1 MNSVLTHIALVAVAA
16 LLGGIILTRLRQPA
30 ILGYVLAG
38 VILGP
43 SGLGFVKNIE
53 GIDLLAHLGILL
65 LLFVIGLELDLQ
77 SFKKKWKISLII
89 VGLQIFISLFLIG
102 GTAKIFGASTGLCI
116 LLGFIGALSSTA
128 VAVKL
133 LESANEL
140 HTPLGQSIL
149 GILIAQD
156 LAFVPMI
163 LLVRGFGGGGFSS
176 FAIVKVLISI
186 GFLSFLIFFL
196 QKKRNYKVPF
206 ASYIKQNND
215 MIPLSALAFCFALA
229 SLAGILGLSA
239 AYGAFIAGLIMGS
252 SHYQK
257 TLVQATHS
265 IQSILMMVFFLSIG
279 LLLDLKFIYENLGL
293 VLVLLV
299 LVSLVKTILN
309 IGILHFLKFSW
320 RPAFLSGVIIAQL
333 GEFSFLLAGVGG
345 EIKLL
350 DEKGTKYVVALTAL
364 SLIFSPIWLHCI
376 RRFKGM
382 KFNQSLTFKEF
393 MKKGFSGELSH
404 LGKIRRR
411 LKSFVG
417 DVIDS

>member
-1 MNSVLTHIALVAVAA
+1 MHSVLTHIALVAVAA

-30 ILGYVLAG
+30 ILGYVFAG

-43 SGLGFVKNIE
+43 SGLGFVKNID
-53 GIDLLAHLGILL
+53 GISLLAELGILL
-65 LLFVIGLELDLQ
+65 LLFVIGLELDLH
-77 SFKKKWKISLII
+77 SFKKKWKTSLII
-89 VGLQIFISLFLIG
+89 VALQILMSVFLVG
-102 GTAKIFGASTGLCI
+102 GTAKIFGAETGLCV

-133 LESANEL
+133 LESANEF

-163 LLVRGFGGGGFSS
+163 LLMRGFGGGGFSS
-176 FAIVKVLISI
+176 FSIVKVFVSI
-186 GFLSFLIFFL
+186 GFLSFLILFL

-206 ASYIKQNND
+206 DSYIKPHND
-215 MIPLSALAFCFALA
+215 MIPLSALAFCFALSA
-229 SLAGILGLSA
+229 LAGILGLSA

-252 SHYQK
+252 SQYQK

-293 VLVLLV
+293 VLVLLI

-309 IGILHFLKFSW
+309 IGILHFIKLPW
-320 RPAFLSGVIIAQL
+320 RMAFLSGVIIAQL
-333 GEFSFLLAGVGG
+333 GEFSFLLAGVGR
-345 EIKLL
+345 EIQIL
-350 DEKGTKYVVALTAL
+350 DEKGTKYVIALTAL

-376 RRFKGM
+376 RRFKKM
-382 KFNQSLTFKEF
+382 RFDQSLTFKEF
-393 MKKGFSGELSH
+393 IKKGFSGELSY
-404 LGKIRRR
+404 LGKVRKN
-411 LKSFVG
+411 LKFYLNKEV
-417 DVIDS
+417 D